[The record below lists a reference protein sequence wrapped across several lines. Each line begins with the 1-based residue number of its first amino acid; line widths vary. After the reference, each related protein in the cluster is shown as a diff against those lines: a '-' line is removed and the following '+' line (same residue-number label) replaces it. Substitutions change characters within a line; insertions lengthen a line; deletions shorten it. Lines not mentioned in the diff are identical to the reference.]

1 MIPTKN
7 NLCPQTQGKDCCTG
21 ATSATH
27 HRHMSPYMVSSHS
40 RENRHHPLKR
50 KRRKSVQ
57 HFWVQNIQSLHCSMR
72 VTWRMRFS
80 ETPDAYKELS
90 RAVYL
95 RTSTIAGEQMLI
107 FASPTQANTGTRQV
121 RGKEERKK

>member
-1 MIPTKN
+1 
-7 NLCPQTQGKDCCTG
+7 
-21 ATSATH
+21 
-27 HRHMSPYMVSSHS
+27 
-40 RENRHHPLKR
+40 
-50 KRRKSVQ
+50 
-57 HFWVQNIQSLHCSMR
+57 MR

-121 RGKEERKK
+121 RGKEERKKRFYLSQLFL

>member
-1 MIPTKN
+1 
-7 NLCPQTQGKDCCTG
+7 
-21 ATSATH
+21 
-27 HRHMSPYMVSSHS
+27 
-40 RENRHHPLKR
+40 
-50 KRRKSVQ
+50 
-57 HFWVQNIQSLHCSMR
+57 MR

-107 FASPTQANTGTRQV
+107 FASPTQANTGA
-121 RGKEERKK
+121 RGKCEEKRNAKNDFTFHNSFYNT